1 MHLMNHSI
9 NTTTIAFIGA
19 GNMATALAEGLVDKG
34 LNAEQVIMSDPSKDR
49 LAYVE
54 KTFGVKTSSNNRA
67 VADQADVIV
76 LAVKPQIMSAILD
89 DLKPVMADSSKV
101 IISIAA
107 GITLASLGQG
117 LGKETALVRCMPNT
131 PALVQTGATG
141 MFANEHVSSAQKALA
156 EEILQAVG
164 IVVWLEQEQQLDA
177 VTALS
182 GSGPAYYFLV
192 MEAMIAAG
200 EAMGLTPDTAKQLT
214 LQTAL
219 GAAKM
224 ASNSD
229 VEPAELRRRVTSP
242 GGTTEAAIQSLEKNQ
257 LVAVFGQ
264 ALAAAKRRSEELGQQ
279 D

>member
-1 MHLMNHSI
+1 MNNSM
-9 NTTTIAFIGA
+9 NTTKIAFIGA
-19 GNMATALAEGLVDKG
+19 GNMAAALVEGLISKG

-54 KTFGVKTSSNNRA
+54 KTFGVKTSSNNRTA
-67 VADQADVIV
+67 ADQADVIM

-89 DLKPVMADSSKV
+89 DLKPAVADRSKV

-107 GITLASLGQG
+107 GITLARLAKSLGN
-117 LGKETALVRCMPNT
+117 ETALVRCMPNT

-156 EEILQAVG
+156 EQILQAVG

-224 ASNSD
+224 AGTGD
-229 VEPAELRRRVTSP
+229 VDPAELRRRVTSP
-242 GGTTEAAIQSLEKNQ
+242 GGTTEAAIHSLEKNQ
-257 LVAVFGQ
+257 LVGIFGQ

-279 D
+279 G

>member
-1 MHLMNHSI
+1 M
-9 NTTTIAFIGA
+9 NTTKIAFIGA
-19 GNMATALAEGLVDKG
+19 GNMAAALVEGLINKG

-54 KTFGVKTSSNNRA
+54 KTFGVKTSSNNRTA
-67 VADQADVIV
+67 ADQADVIM

-89 DLKPVMADSSKV
+89 DLKPAVADSSKV

-107 GITLASLGQG
+107 GITLARLAKSLGN
-117 LGKETALVRCMPNT
+117 ETALVRCMPNT

-156 EEILQAVG
+156 EQILQAVG

-200 EAMGLTPDTAKQLT
+200 EAMGLTPNTAKQLT

-224 ASNSD
+224 AGTGD
-229 VEPAELRRRVTSP
+229 VDPAELRRRVTSP
-242 GGTTEAAIQSLEKNQ
+242 GGTTEEAIHSLEKNQ
-257 LVAVFGQ
+257 LVGIFGQ

-279 D
+279 G